1 MNSKSLGGKPRSRL
15 LWILLLYTKQ
25 NLLIQRTH
33 CVFVQKIKDQKYFH
47 CHSLLQYL
55 FMHHYKHLMRKVLH
69 TQKFRYGLLLKTSIS
84 TIFYLNSAFLI
95 MCHKQ
100 QPFIITF
107 TFKKC
112 TSCVACLNIL
122 TKQILCNHVRWLIS
136 FVRYNAYLSR
146 AYHI

>member
-1 MNSKSLGGKPRSRL
+1 MKYANGIFTCRLSEDKRSNHIKLNLTMNSKSLGGKLRSRL

-33 CVFVQKIKDQKYFH
+33 CVFVQKIKDQQYFH

-55 FMHHYKHLMRKVLH
+55 GMHHYKHLMRKVLH

-107 TFKKC
+107 TF
-112 TSCVACLNIL
+112 
-122 TKQILCNHVRWLIS
+122 
-136 FVRYNAYLSR
+136 
-146 AYHI
+146 